1 MKSSRKKRIL
11 ATILCMVMVLTSNIS
26 ALAEGD
32 GLPDMTDQGVAAS
45 VSEAPVPDAEV
56 PTVETQAV
64 TEQPVQTPAEPVE
77 VPTTPE
83 VTPEP
88 TPEVTTAPAP
98 ETEPVPT
105 QEQPAGTTE
114 TTVSGTTD
122 TSTEEQGNTS
132 ENGAEISQP
141 TTDTTVPTPEVTPE
155 AEGEVFSEETELT
168 QEFRDEKGQLIQK
181 VTAKLPAG
189 AFAAET
195 SHITMEVQYL
205 DTASEK
211 HIKNLMMKQLPEG
224 DELGDYI
231 TLSVKFKV
239 DGVETD
245 SLQPIDITFEKSG
258 LEITDTKKANVFYYD
273 PADPTVAG
281 DQDELVEIT
290 QRNEMIERL
299 QAAGQSTDHIEDYD
313 LSSIEIKEENRSE
326 KIQFEGRKS
335 TIYGCYVEKTPEQ
348 VSEEIP
354 VLNYED
360 DQVAVSVTAEEAGVI
375 PEGAELRVL
384 PITSEDAE
392 TKEKYQE
399 VEKKIKEKVAEEEKE
414 VAGFLAYDITFTDK
428 DGNKMEP
435 NGKVKV
441 SMNYKKA
448 ELPQEVVEK
457 EATDAEVTVLH
468 LEEDEKGEVKQVVD
482 MAAEQKATVDTLATT
497 EGTKVRNVEVETES
511 FSVYTVVWTDQENKE
526 LKLNFV
532 TKKLFGGFKD
542 ISEELGVEDSTI
554 NISGT
559 GNFNNVSTS
568 LEEIGARYN
577 TSFDSSKSEGYKFKE
592 AHADSGK
599 GTVVTNISYNPNKGG
614 WVYDD
619 GSSWEPWD
627 GQKDEV
633 KQVYLEY
640 EKVSKGNVQEIL
652 TIDALEEKI
661 DIDLFNYNAKI
672 NETEAADQGFK
683 FHSKQKGIDG
693 SCDVQNTTYTHPYD
707 QRVHQEYLN
716 DNLVGGS
723 SGFPVLENG
732 TSLEYLFKESE
743 TNGVT
748 AYNNL
753 TGLLYKDS
761 NGYYNYDSSQYH
773 AQLTDNNTKLTVY
786 NAKLSPLW
794 NSFPY
799 GNFLPFNTLP
809 FDVRNESENSVAG
822 GSAMTDVWFG
832 MNISFSF
839 MQPKEGLLNGNPMRF
854 EFRGDD
860 DVWVFIDGIKVLDI
874 GGIHDKKEGRID
886 FQTGKVYV
894 EGMGEISLADLYEEA
909 YLEQNPNATSDQIT
923 KYLDSNFKK
932 INGQYTTF
940 KNFGV
945 HDFKMFYLERG
956 GGAANCK
963 IRFNIPTMDKDSI
976 NISKEIE
983 NYDQGAYS
991 DVEFSYEL
999 YVNGNQNPEKNA
1011 RYTLTHADGSTEV
1024 LTTDENTGQF
1034 VLKHGEQARFDQYN
1048 QGTKY
1053 YVKEVGISSQTYDH
1067 VTIQASGVV
1076 DADRYPIGNDENSA
1090 QSKELE
1096 VGTNPTVTFLNRCAV
1111 TNMKHLVIKKIL
1123 ANGTS
1128 NDSYQMKV
1136 TVAGKPYNGKY
1147 KVGTDYNSA
1156 MASQEEKSA
1165 DEQGIV
1171 TLGAGQV
1178 AVILGNAYSISSED
1192 EVKRGIPSGTS
1203 FKVEELKPNEEYVTP
1218 EYKISNAENIE
1229 ITNEFSENNGYASGI
1244 IELDHN
1250 AEITVTNQRSGT
1262 APDPDPLENEIPHN
1276 KYIDYLGNG
1285 TNGQTT
1291 LTGAEYYRLYLDVK
1305 GIPNSKPEPA
1315 DIVLVLDYSSSMK
1328 NKFNKFSDSTRWEYV
1343 QKSAQIAVNTL
1354 LPDNQ
1359 KQDNKIG
1366 IVWFDEKAN
1375 EYNFN
1380 FTNNKGDLIN
1390 NIKGMQPDY
1399 GTNYQAAFWNAQEM
1413 LRNQG
1418 RLNSKKFVIFVTDG
1432 EPYHYYSSNN
1442 QKDEYLKN
1450 GQEKAKE
1457 KAVDAARL
1465 FTNLNGFYAVSV
1477 GSETGEKFLRDDI
1490 VGNVQAT
1497 DTNTLIASDSAA
1509 LTDAFSTILGSIT
1522 KQIGNVTIK
1531 DSLSEYVDFVD
1542 EEGKILKP
1550 YAKDGVIS
1558 GTNNGD
1564 LASKI
1569 GLKVNISDYENAD
1582 VYNAHTNIQNAVE
1595 YQGDY
1600 TYKINLN
1607 EKTIE
1612 VNFGKEYFLER
1623 NKVYT
1628 ISFNVMLTDQATQEE
1643 VDTNQTKGD
1652 PHTDYPGNNTS
1663 SDKLG
1668 LYSNREA
1675 CVTFERVVNGKVDS
1689 DKKCDYEKPVVQP
1702 YEKADWQIRKTNT
1715 GGTLNL
1721 KDAQFTLVRTSDQL
1735 TYTGTSGE
1743 DGIVIWEDSEDKI
1756 VPSNQIEK
1764 GTYTLKETI
1773 APQRYVLSTD
1783 EWIVVIGAKGMKPEI
1798 SVKKSNQ
1805 NEPEPVLLTQLN
1817 NNVYELQIENTVNY
1831 ALPST
1836 GGSGIFVYTIG
1847 GTLLLMAAAL
1857 LIYKMKREEVL
1868 KG

>member
-392 TKEKYQE
+392 TKEQYQE

-532 TKKLFGGFKD
+532 TKNLSGMFED
-542 ISEELGVEDSTI
+542 ISEELGVKDSTI
-554 NISGT
+554 FISGI
-559 GNFNNVSTS
+559 GNFDNVSTS
-568 LEEIGARYN
+568 LEEIGVRYN
-577 TSFDSSKSEGYKFKE
+577 TSFDSSKSKGYKFKE
-592 AHADSGK
+592 AHAGSGN
-599 GTVVTNISYNPNKGG
+599 GTVVTNISYNPNEDG
-614 WVYDD
+614 WVYYD
-619 GSSWEPWD
+619 GLSWESWD
-627 GQKDEV
+627 DQKDEV
-633 KQVYLEY
+633 KQVYLVY
-640 EKVSKGNVQEIL
+640 EEVSKGNVQEIP
-652 TIDALEEKI
+652 TINALEEKI

-672 NETEAADQGFK
+672 NETEAANQGFK
-683 FHSKQKGIDG
+683 FHSQQKGIDG
-693 SCDVQNTTYTHPYD
+693 SCNVLNTTYTHPYD
-707 QRVHQEYLN
+707 QRVHQEYLK

-732 TSLEYLFKESE
+732 TSLEYLFEESE

-753 TGLLYKDS
+753 TGLLSKDS

-809 FDVRNESENSVAG
+809 FDVSNGSENSVAG
-822 GSAMTDVWFG
+822 GRAMTDVWFG

-839 MQPKEGLLNGNPMRF
+839 MQPKEGLLNGNPMCF

-894 EGMGEISLADLYEEA
+894 EEMEEISLADLYEEA
-909 YLEQNPNATSDQIT
+909 YLEQNPYATNDQIT

-940 KNFGV
+940 KNFGA
-945 HDFKMFYLERG
+945 HDFRMFYLERG

-1011 RYTLTHADGSTEV
+1011 SYTLTHADGSTEV
-1024 LTTDENTGQF
+1024 LATDENTGQF

-1076 DADRYPIGNDENSA
+1076 DADRYPIENDENSA

-1136 TVAGKPYNGKY
+1136 TVGGKLYKGDY
-1147 KVGTDYNSA
+1147 KVGEDYENAMSARTQNTTD
-1156 MASQEEKSA
+1156 
-1165 DEQGIV
+1165 GIITV
-1171 TLGAGQV
+1171 GANQV
-1178 AVILGNAYSISSED
+1178 AVILGNASLGD
-1192 EVKRGIPSGTS
+1192 KRGIPSGTS
-1203 FKVEELKPNEEYVTP
+1203 FKVEEILQEDNGTYQTP
-1218 EYKISNAENIE
+1218 QYA
-1229 ITNEFSENNGYASGI
+1229 ITDGTASDTQKADGYMGTGYASGKI
-1244 IELDHN
+1244 ILKKN
-1250 AEITVTNQRSGT
+1250 AEVIVTNRLINT
-1262 APDPDPLENEIPHN
+1262 PPPEEEYDNVPHN
-1276 KYIDYLGNG
+1276 KYIDYLGDGGVNA
-1285 TNGQTT
+1285 QTR
-1291 LTGAEYYRLYLDVK
+1291 LRGPEYYRLYLDVK
-1305 GIPNSKPEPA
+1305 GIPNEEPDPA
-1315 DIVLVLDYSSSMK
+1315 DIVLILDYSSSMEYE
-1328 NKFNKFSDSTRWEYV
+1328 FSGAQRWDYV
-1343 QKSAQIAVNTL
+1343 KKSAKLAVNTL
-1354 LPDNQ
+1354 LPEGSKNRV
-1359 KQDNKIG
+1359 G
-1366 IVWFDEKAN
+1366 IVWFDKRAN
-1375 EYNFN
+1375 EKNVR
-1380 FTNNKGDLIN
+1380 FTNNKEDLLDNIN
-1390 NIKGMQPDY
+1390 GMKYDS
-1399 GTNYQAAFWNAQEM
+1399 GTNYQAAFWNAQDM
-1413 LRNQG
+1413 LKDSSG
-1418 RLNSKKFVIFVTDG
+1418 RKKFVVFITDG
-1432 EPYHYYSSNN
+1432 EPYQYYSGT
-1442 QKDEYLKN
+1442 KDQQYDSKLKSDGVDN
-1450 GQEKAKE
+1450 AKE
-1457 KAVDAARL
+1457 AAVNAAKE
-1465 FTNLNGFYAVSV
+1465 FSNLNGFYAVSV
-1477 GSETGEKFLRDDI
+1477 GSESGTAFLRKFILPNITAAPMEYKKVIGANDE
-1490 VGNVQAT
+1490 AELT
-1497 DTNTLIASDSAA
+1497 KAFNT
-1509 LTDAFSTILGSIT
+1509 FMGSIT
-1522 KQIGNVTIK
+1522 KQIGNVSIT
-1531 DSLSEYVDFVD
+1531 DQLSEYVEFVD
-1542 EEGKILKP
+1542 EAGDVLSR
-1550 YAKDGVIS
+1550 YANTDNVIS
-1558 GTNNGD
+1558 GKRGD
-1564 LASKI
+1564 AIAQEL
-1569 GLKVNISDYENAD
+1569 GLKVNWYNYNQGTYDSHSDIAT
-1582 VYNAHTNIQNAVE
+1582 APE
-1595 YQGDY
+1595 YTDYY

-1607 EKTIE
+1607 TKTIE
-1612 VNFGKEYFLER
+1612 VNFGEGYFLER
-1623 NKVYT
+1623 DKVYT
-1628 ISFNVMLTDQATQEE
+1628 ISFNVKLTENATSDAM
-1643 VDTNQTKGD
+1643 DTANQIGD
-1652 PHTDYPGNNTS
+1652 ANTDYPDNVTS
-1663 SDKLG
+1663 SNKLG
-1668 LYSNREA
+1668 LFSNTNA
-1675 CVTFERVVNGKVDS
+1675 TLSYERVKNGNKE
-1689 DKKCDYEKPVVQP
+1689 KETLKDYEKPVVQP
-1702 YEKADWQIRKTNT
+1702 YQKVTWDIVKVSKANPSKTLP
-1715 GGTLNL
+1715 G
-1721 KDAQFTLVRTSDQL
+1721 AEFTLSQDSKPI
-1735 TYTGTSGE
+1735 YKGITGD
-1743 DGIVIWEDSEDKI
+1743 DGIVKWYKI
-1756 VPSNQIEK
+1756 GTPEQALNSSQDIEK
-1764 GTYTLKETI
+1764 GM
-1773 APQRYVLSTD
+1773 YVLSETKAP
-1783 EWIVVIGAKGMKPEI
+1783 EGYIVTAQTWVVEISAKGIKPVIKKPGGENVTD
-1798 SVKKSNQ
+1798 SV
-1805 NEPEPVLLTQLN
+1805 LTLDPQTQHY
-1817 NNVYELQIENTVNY
+1817 VMIIENKAIYN
-1831 ALPST
+1831 LPST
-1836 GGSGIFVYTIG
+1836 GGPGIFVYTIG